1 MEFKSVLAD
10 EDISLYYIYLG
21 LDLPKGTDV
30 NTSCLATIDWV
41 VSIEA
46 KKDRIKNI
54 SASILNVSLQ
64 IEYWYLIDADDESK
78 GIIEGIKYITSLDDY
93 KIDDSEFKIL
103 NEQLSICDLDVDFK
117 TKTFKIT

>member
-1 MEFKSVLAD
+1 M
-10 EDISLYYIYLG
+10 
-21 LDLPKGTDV
+21 
-30 NTSCLATIDWV
+30 ATIDWV

>member
-10 EDISLYYIYLG
+10 EYISLYYIYLG